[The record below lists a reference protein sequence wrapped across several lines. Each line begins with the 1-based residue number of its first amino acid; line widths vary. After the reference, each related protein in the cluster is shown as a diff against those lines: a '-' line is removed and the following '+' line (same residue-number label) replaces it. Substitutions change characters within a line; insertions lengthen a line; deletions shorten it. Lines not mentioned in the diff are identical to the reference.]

1 MGNAAFVK
9 KISWMAVMLLTG
21 LVLRGQQHA
30 TLPLHSPHSD
40 SIVVFA
46 KVIGG
51 DTIPMVQLPEIP
63 VYALRLF
70 DNRRDI
76 KKIER
81 LIYNVKK
88 VYPYARLAGIK
99 LRQYETKLQGIASE
113 KERKRVMKQAEDE
126 LNDQFGPELK
136 ELTFTQG
143 KILIKLVDRE
153 TKFTSYQLVKDLRGG
168 FRAFFYQGFARVWG
182 YNLKTEY
189 DPEGE
194 DELIEM
200 IVLMIENGQL

>member
-1 MGNAAFVK
+1 
-9 KISWMAVMLLTG
+9 MAVMLLTG

-30 TLPLHSPHSD
+30 TLPLHRPHSD

-99 LRQYETKLQGIASE
+99 LRQYEAKLQGITAE

-126 LNDQFGPELK
+126 LNEQFGPELK